1 MKPIVNVD
9 VKMPKRMLNALTL
22 LETYCLASNIT
33 SVTNDMVSK
42 FLIERCNA
50 SIAKEFKPNY
60 LY

>member
-33 SVTNDMVSK
+33 LVTNDMVNK
-42 FLIERCNA
+42 FLTERCNA
-50 SIAKEFKPNY
+50 SIAKEFNPDY